1 MHKEL
6 PEAFCNRI
14 KTQYES
20 DADQLLEAIS
30 NEPNVSVRV
39 NIAKMK
45 EDDTKLPFEKRVPWC
60 EDGHYLKERPNY
72 TLEPL
77 FHAGVVYP
85 QESSSMYIQH
95 VLRAIEREMPEN
107 PTVLDL
113 CASPGGKSLI
123 VSSWLKG
130 KGYLVSNEVI
140 RQRAWILRENIAKWG
155 GVNSIVTN
163 LMPDDL
169 CKKTGL
175 NVDLMLVDAPCS
187 GEGMFRKDDVAIK
200 EWTPARA
207 QECADRQREILEQA
221 WPMLKVGGY
230 MIYSTCTFNPAENEE
245 NVAWLLENYDAE
257 VVPVAY
263 EREWGITAK
272 EHEGMAFLPHK
283 VDGEG
288 LFVCLIKKT
297 DGRVCKAPKSKLQPK
312 KYTLDEKVQK
322 MVPETEAYIINEN
335 KVVALPSDKG
345 IAKEMAMVAMNGDAL
360 WCGIPVGELMKG
372 NIVLADEL
380 PLSQGFDVDNSS
392 KIEVNKQ
399 EALEFLHGD
408 IFSVGDR
415 EIAAGRIAVVYKGK
429 ALGFVNVIGKG
440 SSVRLN
446 NCYPKEWRIR
456 MRVDS

>member
-1 MHKEL
+1 MRKEL
-6 PEAFCNRI
+6 PEAFCARI
-14 KTQYES
+14 KRQYTTE
-20 DADQLLEAIS
+20 ADILLDSIS
-30 NEPNVSVRV
+30 NEPNVSLRV
-39 NIAKMK
+39 NGIKQP
-45 EDDTKLPFEKRVPWC
+45 EGGLDLSIERQVPWC
-60 EDGHYLKERPNY
+60 IDGYYLRERPNY

-77 FHAGVVYP
+77 FHAGVIYP

-95 VLRAIEREMPEN
+95 VLRTVEQDMPQE

-113 CASPGGKSLI
+113 CASPGGKSLV
-123 VSSWLKG
+123 VSSWLNG
-130 KGYLVSNEVI
+130 RGYLVSNEVI

-163 LMPDDL
+163 LMPDEL
-169 CKKTGL
+169 AKKTGL

-257 VVPVAY
+257 VVPVEY
-263 EREWGITAK
+263 QDEWGITPK
-272 EHEGMAFLPHK
+272 EYEGMAFLPHK

-288 LFVCLIKKT
+288 LFVCLIKKLG
-297 DGRVCKAPKSKLQPK
+297 GRVCKAPKSKISPKRYALNGQLQS
-312 KYTLDEKVQK
+312 L
-322 MVPETEAYIINEN
+322 VPNRETYLINEN
-335 KVVALPSDKG
+335 RVVALPADNK

-360 WCGIPVGELMKG
+360 WCGIPVGELIK
-372 NIVLADEL
+372 NNVLLADEL
-380 PLSQGFDVDNSS
+380 PLSQGFDKSVLT
-392 KIEVNKQ
+392 KIEVDKR
-399 EALEFLHGD
+399 EALEYLHGD
-408 IFSVGDR
+408 AVATDGLDLPT
-415 EIAAGRIAVVYKGK
+415 GRAIVEYRGIP
-429 ALGFVNVIGKG
+429 LGFVNVIAQG
-440 SSVRLN
+440 STIRLN

-456 MRVDS
+456 MRIDS

>member
-1 MHKEL
+1 MRKQL
-6 PEAFCNRI
+6 PEVFCKRI
-14 KTQYES
+14 EGQYPDDYEV
-20 DADQLLEAIS
+20 LLDAIS
-30 NEPNVSVRV
+30 NEPNVSMRI
-39 NIAKMK
+39 NKAKKSK
-45 EDDTKLPFEKRVPWC
+45 ETIFMPFERQVPWC
-60 EDGHYLKERPNY
+60 EDGYYLTERPNY

-77 FHAGVVYP
+77 FHGGVVYP

-95 VLRAIEREMPEN
+95 VLKQIEVDMPQN
-107 PTVLDL
+107 PAVLDL
-113 CASPGGKSLI
+113 CASPGGKSI
-123 VSSWLKG
+123 VVSSWLNG
-130 KGYLVSNEVI
+130 RGYLVSNEVV

-155 GVNSIVTN
+155 GVNNIVTN

-245 NVAWLLENYDAE
+245 NVGWLLDNYDAE
-257 VVPVAY
+257 VVKVGY
-263 EREWGITAK
+263 EGEWGITAK

-297 DGRVCKAPKSKLQPK
+297 DGRVAKSPKTKLSPK
-312 KYTLDEKVQK
+312 RYTLSAELQK
-322 MVPETEAYIINEN
+322 AVPETEAYLIGEN
-335 KVVALPSDKG
+335 QVVALPKDKT
-345 IAKEMAMVAMNGDAL
+345 IAKEMAMIAMLGDAL
-360 WCGIPVGELMKG
+360 WCGIPVGEVLKN

-380 PLSQGFDVDNSS
+380 PLSQGFDKTALSSFEVD
-392 KIEVNKQ
+392 KQ
-399 EALEFLHGD
+399 GALEFLHGD
-408 IFSVGDR
+408 IPTTDVGNQ
-415 EIAAGRIAVVYKGK
+415 ATGRVVVMYDGI
-429 ALGFVNVIGKG
+429 ALGFVNVIAKG
-440 SSVRLN
+440 SSVRMN

-456 MRVDS
+456 MNINQ

>member
-1 MHKEL
+1 MRKQL
-6 PEAFCNRI
+6 PEVFCKRI
-14 KTQYES
+14 EGQYPE
-20 DADQLLEAIS
+20 DYEVLLDAIS
-30 NEPNVSVRV
+30 NEPNVSMRINKVKRE
-39 NIAKMK
+39 K
-45 EDDTKLPFEKRVPWC
+45 ESILLPFERRVSWC
-60 EDGHYLKERPNY
+60 DDGYYLSERPNY

-77 FHAGVVYP
+77 FHGGAIYP

-95 VLRAIEREMPEN
+95 VLKQIESEMPQE
-107 PTVLDL
+107 PSVLDL
-113 CASPGGKSLI
+113 CASPGGKSI
-123 VSSWLKG
+123 VVSSWLNG
-130 KGYLVSNEVI
+130 RGYLVSNEVV

-155 GVNSIVTN
+155 GVNNVVTN

-200 EWTPARA
+200 EWTPVRA

-245 NVAWLLENYDAE
+245 NIEWLLENYDAE
-257 VVPVAY
+257 VVKVGY
-263 EREWGITAK
+263 DENWGITAK

-297 DGRVCKAPKSKLQPK
+297 GGRVAKAPKTKISPK
-312 KYTLDEKVQK
+312 KYTLPAELEKV
-322 MVPETEAYIINEN
+322 VPDKEAYLIKDNQI
-335 KVVALPSDKG
+335 VALPMEKRV
-345 IAKEMAMVAMNGDAL
+345 AKEMAMVAMLGDAL
-360 WCGIPVGELMKG
+360 WCGIPVGQVLKN

-380 PLSQGFDVDNSS
+380 PLSQGFNKAALSS
-392 KIEVNKQ
+392 IEVDRQ
-399 EALEFLHGD
+399 GALEFLHGD
-408 IFSVGDR
+408 TPAIDVSNQ
-415 EIAAGRIAVVYKGK
+415 ATGRVVVLYEGV
-429 ALGFVNVIGKG
+429 ALGFVNVIANG
-440 SSVRLN
+440 SSVRMN

-456 MRVDS
+456 MNINQ

>member
-14 KTQYES
+14 KVQYA
-20 DADQLLEAIS
+20 DADTLLEAIS
-30 NEPNVSVRV
+30 NEPNVSIRI
-39 NIAKMK
+39 NTAKK
-45 EDDTKLPFEKRVPWC
+45 SVEDISLPFDRQVPWC
-60 EDGHYLKERPNY
+60 RDGYYLKERPNY

-95 VLRAIEREMPEN
+95 VLRSIEADMPHN
-107 PTVLDL
+107 PAVLDL
-113 CASPGGKSLI
+113 CASPGGKSII
-123 VSSWLKG
+123 VTSWLKG
-130 KGYLVSNEVI
+130 RGYLVSNEVI

-155 GVNSIVTN
+155 GVNNIVTN

-245 NVAWLLENYDAE
+245 NVAWLLEKYDAE
-257 VVPVAY
+257 VVPVEYAS
-263 EREWGITAK
+263 EWGVTSK

-288 LFVCLIKKT
+288 LFVCLIRKT
-297 DGRVCKAPKSKLQPK
+297 DGRVAKAPKSKLTPK
-312 KYTLDEKVQK
+312 KYALSTQIQSL
-322 MVPETEAYIINEN
+322 VPDTEAYIINDN
-335 KVVALPSDKG
+335 KVVALSTDKQT
-345 IAKEMAMVAMNGDAL
+345 AKEMAMIAMNGNAL
-360 WCGIPVGELMKG
+360 WCGIPVGELMKD

-380 PLSQGFDVDNSS
+380 PLSQGFNIEAST
-392 KIEVNKQ
+392 KIEVDRQ
-399 EALEFLHGD
+399 GALEFLHGD
-408 IFSVGDR
+408 IIST
-415 EIAAGRIAVVYKGK
+415 EQELTSGRASVVYQGIP
-429 ALGFVNVIGKG
+429 LGYVNVIGKG
-440 SSVRLN
+440 NSVRLN

-456 MRVDS
+456 MRVDN